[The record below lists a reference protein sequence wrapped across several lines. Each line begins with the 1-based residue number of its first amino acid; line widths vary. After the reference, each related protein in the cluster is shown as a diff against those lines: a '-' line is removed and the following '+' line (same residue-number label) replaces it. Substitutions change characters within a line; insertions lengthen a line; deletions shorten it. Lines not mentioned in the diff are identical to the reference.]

1 MIQSGVVIGET
12 AVVGDGTTILHGVTL
27 GGTGKEHGDRHP
39 KIGKDVL
46 IGAGTKI
53 LGNVHVGDRCKIGA
67 GSVVLRPIPSGA
79 TAVGAPAKIL
89 GFTAANEKPGTS
101 LVQTL
106 DGVEPLLGMGKKVSS
121 TSTDTTMDSTASSS
135 SDTTNTISSSFK
147 SEESKDEKS
156 VENNTEEK
164 TEASE
169 EEEEDDDNITDFGT
183 KPKICWKKIE
193 HKKDDLC
200 PFSGSFR
207 DVSQSLKQT
216 QCLSH
221 EKLRALLIQEGCSEG
236 ECVEVFFALLHYTAP
251 SSKERACGCIPLNIF
266 KHFFP
271 EIAKEKTTLD
281 DATIKALA
289 TGDLRALGF
298 SKKVSRRFKSVFD
311 QLGKVS
317 ELQQID
323 ESSSMHEQA
332 PVMSQSFKEA
342 ATEHLN
348 TSQFSDFDFCV

>member
-1 MIQSGVVIGET
+1 
-12 AVVGDGTTILHGVTL
+12 
-27 GGTGKEHGDRHP
+27 
-39 KIGKDVL
+39 
-46 IGAGTKI
+46 
-53 LGNVHVGDRCKIGA
+53 
-67 GSVVLRPIPSGA
+67 
-79 TAVGAPAKIL
+79 
-89 GFTAANEKPGTS
+89 
-101 LVQTL
+101 
-106 DGVEPLLGMGKKVSS
+106 MGKKVSS
-121 TSTDTTMDSTASSS
+121 TSTDTTMDSTSSSSS
-135 SDTTNTISSSFK
+135 SDATNTITSSLK
-147 SEESKDEKS
+147 SEESEENE
-156 VENNTEEK
+156 ENNTDEK
-164 TEASE
+164 TVSD
-169 EEEEDDDNITDFGT
+169 EEDDDNITDFGD
-183 KPKICWKKIE
+183 KPKCRWKKIDHE
-193 HKKDDLC
+193 KDDLC

-236 ECVEVFFALLHYTAP
+236 ECVEVFFALLHYTPP

-317 ELQQID
+317 ELQQIKN
-323 ESSSMHEQA
+323 
-332 PVMSQSFKEA
+332 P
-342 ATEHLN
+342 
-348 TSQFSDFDFCV
+348 